1 MAELTFMQRI
11 LKARKQ
17 IMESGISKDKPGFKF
32 HYVDLPQ
39 IEAKVNEACAENDI
53 LVWFDF
59 SDGKATLLMYDALNE
74 QTAPFTTT
82 VTPKDVEM
90 KTQPIQ
96 DTGAMITYMRR
107 YLYMTAF
114 QISEHDMIDGN
125 QSQPEA
131 VQKAEPKTERKAEEK
146 GTNGLTAEKML
157 DDLELA
163 RPGYTGKLCAAKGVD
178 DTSELT
184 VEYIEKA
191 WNKVCKPK
199 LEEANVGNV

>member
-17 IMESGISKDKPGFKF
+17 IMDSGISKDKPGFKF

-39 IEAKVNEACAENDI
+39 IEAKVNEACTENNI

-74 QTAPFTTT
+74 QATPFTTS

-125 QSQPEA
+125 QEQPEA
-131 VQKAEPKTERKAEEK
+131 VQKAEKRPAEAK
-146 GTNGLTAEKML
+146 GSNGLTAKRML
-157 DDLELA
+157 DDLDLA
-163 RPGYTGKLCAAKGVD
+163 RPGYGAKLCAAKGVESTD
-178 DTSELT
+178 ELT
-184 VEYIEKA
+184 IEYIEKA
-191 WNKVCKPK
+191 WNKICKPTV
-199 LEEANVGNV
+199 EAVNNDSIV

>member
-1 MAELTFMQRI
+1 MAEITFMQRI

-17 IMESGISKDKPGFKF
+17 IMDSGISKDKPGFKF

-39 IEAKVNEACAENDI
+39 IEAKVNEACSDNDI

-74 QTAPFTTT
+74 QTAPFTTS

-114 QISEHDMIDGN
+114 QISEHDMIDSN
-125 QSQPEA
+125 QG
-131 VQKAEPKTERKAEEK
+131 AEVEQKTEKNNSK
-146 GTNGLTAEKML
+146 DVGTNGLTAQKML
-157 DDLELA
+157 EDLDFA
-163 RPGYTGKLCAAKGVD
+163 KPGYTKKLCAAKGVED
-178 DTSELT
+178 SSLLEIG
-184 VEYIEKA
+184 YIEKA
-191 WNKVCKPK
+191 WNTFIKPK
-199 LEEANVGNV
+199 LEAKNAAV

>member
-1 MAELTFMQRI
+1 MAEITFMQRI

-17 IMESGISKDKPGFKF
+17 IMDSGISKDKPGFKF

-39 IEAKVNEACAENDI
+39 IEAKVNEACSDNDI

-74 QTAPFTTT
+74 QTAPFTTS

-114 QISEHDMIDGN
+114 QISEHDMIDSKQG
-125 QSQPEA
+125 
-131 VQKAEPKTERKAEEK
+131 AEVEQKTEKNNSEDV
-146 GTNGLTAEKML
+146 GTNGLTAQKML
-157 DDLELA
+157 EDLEFA
-163 RPGYTGKLCAAKGVD
+163 KPGYTKKLCAAK
-178 DTSELT
+178 E
-184 VEYIEKA
+184 VEDSSKLEIGYIEKA
-191 WNKVCKPK
+191 WNTFIKPK
-199 LEEANVGNV
+199 LEATNVAL